1 MSVSLNKP
9 TNTPLSRVKGESK
22 VRRTEAEE
30 EQRISAGELPRGRSK
45 EPQGNLVARGSGR
58 GDERGGE
65 RGRRVEEKGGR
76 SR

>member
-1 MSVSLNKP
+1 MSVSDQH
-9 TNTPLSRVKGESK
+9 TFFSRVEGERE
-22 VRRTEAEE
+22 VFRTETEE
-30 EQRISAGELPRGRSK
+30 ERRISDGELPRGRSK
-45 EPQGNLVARGSGR
+45 EPQGNLVARRSGR